1 MKRGEKKKEKR
12 GDGEKRQGVRHASV
26 LAVVCQASGQRRERP
41 TRAGLTE
48 AELRRD

>member
-26 LAVVCQASGQRRERP
+26 LAVVCQASGQRPAARA
-41 TRAGLTE
+41 TNAGWRAGL
-48 AELRRD
+48 AD